1 MNNTDTINTAE
12 IPNISMNNVP
22 KDDFVDVFF
31 DEPLDTLTEENI
43 IKPVNLPEFLEEET
57 PIETPINGGMN
68 DVFDFES
75 NLKELQPTKVEGEI
89 GSSIVEEKQPT
100 TVDSNEVVNFDA
112 FINNLSENVI
122 GANKYISEVMES
134 KRMMAAKERE
144 LLNLK
149 EKLNNQE
156 QEFRDYLIEQQKVL
170 DDSRKQVDDYM
181 QGEKLRLESEIA
193 QFKTEADTTRSELL
207 LLEENLKMKQQ
218 QFEKEKEQ
226 FDNHVK
232 TENEIIAAE
241 YKKLEDSKEQ
251 FEKEKALA
259 HETLDNANKDLE
271 NKKEEFKQYKEFEER
286 KLELESQNLAKS
298 CARFKQIVSQL
309 NSGFSQLQTKE

>member
-31 DEPLDTLTEENI
+31 DEPIDTITEENI

-181 QGEKLRLESEIA
+181 QGERLRLDSEIA

>member
-1 MNNTDTINTAE
+1 MNNTDTINTTE

-181 QGEKLRLESEIA
+181 QGERLRLDSEIA